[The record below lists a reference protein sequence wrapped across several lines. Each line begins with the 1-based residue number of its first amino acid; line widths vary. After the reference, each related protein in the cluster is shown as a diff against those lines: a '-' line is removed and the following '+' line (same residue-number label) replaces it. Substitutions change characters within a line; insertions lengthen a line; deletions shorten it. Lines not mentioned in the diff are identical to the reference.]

1 MVNIKRDLSEKAG
14 ITSNV
19 LRKIRSARRRGWQKV
34 SSLLSSLT
42 VRYFEDETN
51 QSFAGSGLRC
61 CPSIYTEPLGVFTAT
76 PASMAANFTK
86 NAEESPEACKAE
98 VKGTKSGF

>member
-1 MVNIKRDLSEKAG
+1 MLGAVAGKRWALFCRHLLYDISKQ
-14 ITSNV
+14 T
-19 LRKIRSARRRGWQKV
+19 AR
-34 SSLLSSLT
+34 
-42 VRYFEDETN
+42 DETN

-61 CPSIYTEPLGVFTAT
+61 CPSIYTEPLGVFTATAT

-98 VKGTKSGF
+98 VKGTKSVF